1 MFCLGDR
8 VMRVG
13 ESGWKF
19 SLAVLLP
26 VIVAVALTVALAAG
40 FIVWSAGRSDDR
52 SLTRQQAMAAK
63 MTATAKQDFATTQTD
78 EVLRWDDVEVFLK
91 GEPAA
96 AAIDNYFGEDEY
108 RTYGHERVYVL
119 DANLNPVYAAR
130 AGQKADPKTYDA
142 DRAAVDPLAVRLRAP
157 DLQAQIASYENGN
170 IEFPPQ
176 LTDFV
181 AIDGRVALASVLPI
195 VSNFDD
201 QMQRPGH
208 YFYHVAIEFVGKDLA
223 ADLMNQYLL
232 EGVHFD
238 TDAATAPNETMIPIA
253 NQDGRFVAYFK
264 WQPDRPG
271 QALLHETLPASLG
284 LLGVVGLV
292 IALLL
297 YFLARSTRALEKA
310 RAEAL
315 HRATHDPLTG
325 LANRALFNERLERS
339 PLPLTLLALDLDK
352 FKAVNDTLGHEAG
365 DELLQQVASR
375 LIPLVG
381 DSGLVARLGGDEF
394 MILLWGDLDTAHIE
408 TLAAKIVESLGEPF
422 FLGRDVANIGVSVGI
437 ATAITD
443 ERKELVSRA
452 DFALYDAKESG
463 RNTFKVFDAI
473 KKAA

>member
-1 MFCLGDR
+1 
-8 VMRVG
+8 MRVG
-13 ESGWKF
+13 DSGWKF

-26 VIVAVALTVALAAG
+26 VIVAVAVTVALAAG
-40 FIVWSAGRSDDR
+40 FIVWSAGRTDDR
-52 SLTRQQAMAAK
+52 SLVRQQAMAAK
-63 MTATAKQDFATTQTD
+63 MIDTAKQDFATTQTD
-78 EVLRWDDVEVFLK
+78 EVLRWDDVEIFLK
-91 GEPAA
+91 GQPAP
-96 AAIDNYFGEDEY
+96 AAIDNYFGQDEY
-108 RTYGHERVYVL
+108 GTYGHERVYVL
-119 DANLNPVYAAR
+119 DADLDAIYAAR
-130 AGQKADPKTYDA
+130 VGQKADPKTYDS
-142 DRAAVDPLAVRLRAP
+142 DRAVIDPLAVRLRAP
-157 DLQAQIASYENGN
+157 DMQAQIASYQNGN

-176 LTDFV
+176 VTDFV
-181 AIDGRVALASVLPI
+181 AIDGRVALVSVLPI

-201 QMQRPGH
+201 QMQQPGH
-208 YFYHVAIEFVGKDLA
+208 YFYHVALQFVGKGLA

-238 TDAATAPNETMIPIA
+238 TDAATSPNETMIPIA
-253 NQDGRFVAYFK
+253 NAAGRFVAYFK

-271 QALLHETLPASLG
+271 QALLSETLPASLG

-310 RAEAL
+310 RADAL

-339 PLPLTLLALDLDK
+339 PLPLTLLALDLDR
-352 FKAVNDTLGHEAG
+352 FKAVNDTQGHEAG
-365 DELLQQVASR
+365 DELLKQVAGR

-381 DSGLVARLGGDEF
+381 NTDLVARLGGDEF
-394 MILLWGDLDTAHIE
+394 MILLSGGLDVVRVEA
-408 TLAAKIVESLGEPF
+408 LAANIVESLGEPF
-422 FLGRDVANIGVSVGI
+422 FLGRDVADIGVSVGI
-437 ATAITD
+437 ATAVTD

-463 RNTFKVFDAI
+463 RNTFKVFDEI